1 MKKITG
7 FSLIELLIV
16 IAIIGILTG
25 LILVGTSRSR
35 LKGQDN
41 AIRSSTGQLRLMAEQ
56 VYDTQGASYLNWHLN
71 AGVQSQVAQLLADID
86 EKYGNT
92 TADTYPASFPGSYE
106 TVIRAS
112 QRKDYCI
119 SAPLRAQPGSYYC
132 IDTTGVFKISSAH
145 CADQTLTG
153 PPLRC
158 P

>member
-1 MKKITG
+1 MRRTRG

-35 LKGQDN
+35 LKGQDT
-41 AIRSSTGQLRLMAEQ
+41 AIRNDVSQLRLMAEQ

-71 AGVQSQVAQLLADID
+71 ASVQAQVAQLLADVD

-92 TADTYPASFPGSYE
+92 VPDTYPTSYPASYE
-106 TVIRAS
+106 TVLRFS
-112 QRKDYCI
+112 QRKDYCV
-119 SAPLRAQPGSYYC
+119 SAPLRSEPGKYYC
-132 IDTTGVFKISSAH
+132 IDTTGVFTVAESH
-145 CADQTLTG
+145 CPEQLLTG